1 MNFDHWQTASE
12 IIGNKY
18 CIYPH
23 VVKGVLRKLDSKCS
37 KAFVRAINMDEEKFV
52 ARCLAE

>member
-37 KAFVRAINMDEEKFV
+37 KAFVKAINMDEEKFV